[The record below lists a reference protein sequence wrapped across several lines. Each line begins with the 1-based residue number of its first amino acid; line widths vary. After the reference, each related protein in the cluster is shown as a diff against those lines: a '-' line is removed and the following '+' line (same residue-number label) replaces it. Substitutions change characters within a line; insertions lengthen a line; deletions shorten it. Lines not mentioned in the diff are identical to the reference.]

1 MDTKQKIAALDMKT
15 KLSTLWI
22 FVLLNII
29 FRDIHEIVK
38 PEFLAEMMT
47 GTANSSQPS
56 DELFLIAGILL
67 EISIGMVLL
76 SRVLAYRPNRWA
88 NIMAGA
94 LSMGFILFNIS
105 TPDLDD
111 IFFAA
116 VEVMGLL
123 LIIWLAWKW
132 PNPELSPLSETNQLR
147 RPQEISSK

>member
-1 MDTKQKIAALDMKT
+1 MDINQKITALDMKT

-22 FVLLNII
+22 FVLLNVI

-38 PEFLAEMMT
+38 PAFLAEMMS
-47 GTANSSQPS
+47 GNGSQPS
-56 DELFLIAGILL
+56 EELFLIAGILL

-76 SRVLAYRPNRWA
+76 SRVLTYRLNRWA
-88 NIMAGA
+88 NIIAGA
-94 LSMGFILFNIS
+94 LTMGFILFNIS

-116 VEVMGLL
+116 VEVVGLS

-132 PNPELSPLSETNQLR
+132 PTPEHSPLSETNQLKNLH
-147 RPQEISSK
+147 EISGK